1 MFGFYKVGVA
11 SIKVKVSDVSFNT
24 NEILKVIL
32 EATKNN
38 IQVLLFPELCISAY
52 TCGDLF
58 LHSTLQ
64 NASLNSLIKIKK
76 STENSSIVV
85 VVGVSLLKNSKIY
98 NCAVLI
104 QNGDI
109 LGVVPKSFLPN
120 YKEFYEKR
128 WFTTGVNVVDESI
141 VIDGVEIPFGVD
153 LIFSDLKHLK
163 IGIEICEDLW
173 AINPPSSKYAING
186 ATLLLN
192 LSSSN
197 ELIGKQNYR
206 HSLVSMQSAKTYTAY
221 AYSSSGVGESST
233 DTLFGGDGFIYENG
247 SLLVKN
253 SLYQRESSI
262 IYTYVDLEK
271 LEYLRINESSFADE
285 SGDLCRVIKLYT
297 LTKLNDIDVDISKTP
312 FVPRTKDTLDQ
323 RSNEIIEIAANAFAT
338 RIEHVGSK
346 KLVIG
351 ISGGLDSTLALIT
364 SVEALKIL
372 NRPSSDILAYT
383 MPGFGTTSRTLDNAK
398 ELCKSLGIC
407 IEEINIV
414 GIALQEFELIKHD
427 VGDLDVTYENVQA
440 RLRTQILMNL
450 ANKHS
455 ALVVGTGDLSEIAL
469 GWSTYNGDHMSMYG
483 VNSGIPKTL
492 IKHLVLWYK
501 NIADEAT
508 ATILEDIVNTP
519 ISPELLPPSKDDIT
533 QKTEDI
539 VGPYILHDFFLY
551 HLQKYGASSSKI
563 LFLASKTFKDE
574 FSKDEIKKWLII
586 FLKRFFM
593 NQFKRSAMP
602 DGIKV
607 GTISL
612 SPRADLK
619 MPSDALVK
627 AWIDELEL
635 SL

>member
-1 MFGFYKVGVA
+1 MFGFYKIGVA
-11 SIKVKVSDVSFNT
+11 TPKVKVSDTSYNT
-24 NEILKVIL
+24 NEIIKLIQNGIDDKV
-32 EATKNN
+32 
-38 IQVLLFPELCISAY
+38 QVLLFPELCISAY
-52 TCGDLF
+52 SCADLF
-58 LHSTLQ
+58 LHSSLQ
-64 NASLNSLIKIKK
+64 NSTLNSLIKIKN
-76 STENSSIVV
+76 STKNFKIVV
-85 VVGVSLLKNSKIY
+85 VVGASIVKNSKIY
-98 NCAVLI
+98 NCAVVI

-109 LGVVPKSFLPN
+109 LGVIPKSFLPN

-128 WFTTGVNVVDESI
+128 WFSSGSDILDEHI
-141 VIDGVEIPFGVD
+141 NIDGEEVAFGVD
-153 LIFSDLKHLK
+153 LVFSDQKSLK
-163 IGIEICEDLW
+163 IGVEICEDLW

-221 AYSSSGVGESST
+221 AYSSSGVGESTT
-233 DTLFGGDGFIYENG
+233 DTLFGGDAFVYENG

-253 SLYQRESSI
+253 SLFQRESSFI
-262 IYTYVDLEK
+262 CTYVDLEK

-285 SGDLCRVIKLYT
+285 KSDICRVVNLYD
-297 LTKLNDIDVDISKTP
+297 LEPIDDVELNISKTP
-312 FVPRTKDTLDQ
+312 FIPNSKDKLDQ
-323 RSNEIIEIAANAFAT
+323 RSGEIIQIAANAFAK
-338 RIEHVGSK
+338 RIEHVGSR

-364 SVEALKIL
+364 SVEALKLL
-372 NRPSSDILAYT
+372 NKPSSDILAYT
-383 MPGFGTTSRTLDNAK
+383 MPGFGTTSRTLENAK
-398 ELCKSLGIC
+398 ELCRSLGVA
-407 IEEINIV
+407 IEEIDIV
-414 GIALQEFELIKHD
+414 DIALKEFELIKHSVD
-427 VGDLDVTYENVQA
+427 DLDVTYENVQA

-469 GWSTYNGDHMSMYG
+469 GFSTYNGDQMSMYG

-501 NIADEAT
+501 NITDKKT
-508 ATILEDIVNTP
+508 AKILEDIVNTP

-533 QKTEDI
+533 QKTEDL

-563 LFLASKTFKDE
+563 LFLAKKAFKDE
-574 FSKDEIKKWLII
+574 FSEGEIKKWLVI

-627 AWIDELEL
+627 TWIDELD
-635 SL
+635 